1 MATAQA
7 DCQTRIFTNG
17 DLSNQKCSAP
27 LGSQHLNPNGTPT
40 FLFETVSDDASEGM
54 ASCAVELFNNLRSDG
69 ADEEQMQTCI
79 GNYLADYRDYSCD
92 RFLPERCWSR
102 VDRCTAQ
109 EDLETT
115 DLLHDYIVQLDGTYA
130 LPRIFAYAPRDIM
143 RRNSAQGGDAPLG
156 NITTESMRQRR
167 RVETEFALTNTLGM
181 RDHIYAGPI
190 TLESMFNVFPF
201 ENTINIMYLSG
212 AEVQELTNYVA
223 ERSAERGCQAQA
235 QVSGIRFTMDCYQA
249 QLNDLL
255 KSCNTA
261 DDCPAQFE
269 GYIPQHEEGWRCT
282 EEKVCWANTSFG
294 VTVNNEKLQ
303 QAATYKVAVND
314 YIAKGG
320 SGFKVLKRNTS
331 RIETGISMRDGLVD
345 WLRNQ
350 CTCREILDLEEV
362 ESTTTRGNT
371 FKALAAKN
379 PATPVEER
387 LSEND
392 APCARSIEYTF
403 DADGIIVD
411 AKRSIDPVVHNWCE
425 SAAAFENAYRAIQ
438 ADGFDEGI
446 QRYEESL
453 SASTQPVDGM
463 LSYLNAGKCS
473 CTQVLNGDEAA
484 CGHVTS
490 DLKTFCQ
497 APTQV
502 PIAIGE
508 EDDRIERRVAK

>member
-1 MATAQA
+1 M
-7 DCQTRIFTNG
+7 
-17 DLSNQKCSAP
+17 
-27 LGSQHLNPNGTPT
+27 
-40 FLFETVSDDASEGM
+40 
-54 ASCAVELFNNLRSDG
+54 
-69 ADEEQMQTCI
+69 
-79 GNYLADYRDYSCD
+79 
-92 RFLPERCWSR
+92 
-102 VDRCTAQ
+102 
-109 EDLETT
+109 
-115 DLLHDYIVQLDGTYA
+115 
-130 LPRIFAYAPRDIM
+130 
-143 RRNSAQGGDAPLG
+143 
-156 NITTESMRQRR
+156 
-167 RVETEFALTNTLGM
+167 
-181 RDHIYAGPI
+181 
-190 TLESMFNVFPF
+190 
-201 ENTINIMYLSG
+201 
-212 AEVQELTNYVA
+212 
-223 ERSAERGCQAQA
+223 
-235 QVSGIRFTMDCYQA
+235 
-249 QLNDLL
+249 
-255 KSCNTA
+255 
-261 DDCPAQFE
+261 
-269 GYIPQHEEGWRCT
+269 
-282 EEKVCWANTSFG
+282 
-294 VTVNNEKLQ
+294 NNEKLQ